1 MSRDAR
7 RFAWIAVSVT
17 GAILAADGRADTLY
31 RCGSRDGV
39 PVYAINSKPRGLKC
53 TAISGPAAAKDRGAP
68 RGAKCRTL
76 RFRETVFYRCEKD
89 GVTWVYNRPVSGPSR
104 KAEDAS
110 LSARPAVGPGGPAAE
125 RMGGRGGPDESLAGI
140 VRLASGE
147 AGIPEAL
154 LKAVIE
160 VESGF
165 RPDVVSPA
173 GAQGLM
179 QLMPLTAD
187 SLEVEDPFD
196 PEQNVRAGARLLRQL
211 SDRFA
216 GDLER
221 TIAAYYAG
229 ASAVKRADGPPDAAT
244 VTYVRK
250 VVDRYRKYAEPA
262 GAAAGVH
269 PGGASTV
276 P

>member
-1 MSRDAR
+1 MRPLP
-7 RFAWIAVSVT
+7 AWIAAAVLV
-17 GAILAADGRADTLY
+17 LAVNGLPAAGRADTIY
-31 RCGSRDGV
+31 QCGFKDGA
-39 PVYAINSKPRGLKC
+39 PVYTINTKPAGAKC
-53 TAISGPAAAKDRGAP
+53 RAISGPSAGKSRGAP
-68 RGAKCRTL
+68 AGAKCQAM
-76 RFRETVFYRCEKD
+76 RFRDTIFYRCVKD
-89 GVTWVYNRPVSGPSR
+89 GVTWVYNRPVAGPR
-104 KAEDAS
+104 RDGTGDAPGNGTAGAEAS
-110 LSARPAVGPGGPAAE
+110 ATTTPG
-125 RMGGRGGPDESLAGI
+125 RMGGRLGPDEALSAI
-140 VRLASGE
+140 VRTASAE

-216 GDLER
+216 GNLEN

-229 ASAVKRADGPPDAAT
+229 ASAVRRADGPPDEAT
-244 VTYVRK
+244 VSYVRK
-250 VVDRYRKYAEPA
+250 VVDRYRKYSQTAPEGA
-262 GAAAGVH
+262 G
-269 PGGASTV
+269 PGGD
-276 P
+276 

>member
-1 MSRDAR
+1 MTRAAHR
-7 RFAWIAVSVT
+7 WTACLAATAAVSM
-17 GAILAADGRADTLY
+17 AASARAGDTIY
-31 RCGSRDGV
+31 ECVRDGV
-39 PVYAINSKPRGLKC
+39 PSFYFNTKPQ
-53 TAISGPAAAKDRGAP
+53 
-68 RGAKCRTL
+68 GAKCRPYGGTAHAKESEAPKGAKCRAM
-76 RFRETVFYRCEKD
+76 RFRETVFYRCEKN
-89 GVTWVYNRPVSGPSR
+89 GVTWVYNRPVSGPPR
-104 KAEDAS
+104 D
-110 LSARPAVGPGGPAAE
+110 PAAGATGTSVASVRPGTD
-125 RMGGRGGPDESLAGI
+125 RMGGRGGPDDTLASI
-140 VRLASGE
+140 VRTASAE

-187 SLEVEDPFD
+187 SLEVDDPFD
-196 PEQNVRAGARLLRQL
+196 PEQNVKAGARLLRQL

-229 ASAVKRADGPPDAAT
+229 ASAVKRADGPPDDAT

-250 VVDRYRKYAEPA
+250 VVDRYRKYAVPEAPGG
-262 GAAAGVH
+262 GAA
-269 PGGASTV
+269 P
-276 P
+276 